1 MFADL
6 LVLKPAPIIGG
17 RIVRPLDVAGEK
29 DKTRKGLLKKL
40 EEADRKHSAQL
51 RAKRAAAKAGD
62 LAAYAQANRE
72 CRKACRHMREIRKQI
87 SGLDGMQAVETFG
100 GQ

>member
-6 LVLKPAPIIGG
+6 LVLKPAPIVGG

-40 EEADRKHSAQL
+40 EAVDHRHSAQL

-87 SGLDGMQAVETFG
+87 RESDGVPSVETFG

>member
-6 LVLKPAPIIGG
+6 LAIKPAPIVGG

-29 DKTRKGLLKKL
+29 DKTRNGLLKKL

-72 CRKACRHMREIRKQI
+72 CRKACRHMREIRKRI
-87 SGLDGMQAVETFG
+87 GEMDGAPSIETFG

>member
-6 LVLKPAPIIGG
+6 LALKPAPIVGG

-40 EEADRKHSAQL
+40 EAVDHRHSAHL

-72 CRKACRHMREIRKQI
+72 CRKACRHMREIRKRI
-87 SGLDGMQAVETFG
+87 SEIEAAA
-100 GQ
+100 

>member
-6 LVLKPAPIIGG
+6 LALHPAPVIGA
-17 RIVRPLDVAGEK
+17 RLVRLLGVTDEEEK
-29 DKTRKGLLKKL
+29 TVKALNEKL
-40 EEADRKHSAQL
+40 ESFKRKYDAQL

-72 CRKACRHMREIRKQI
+72 YKNAEYHMRRIRKQI
-87 SGLDGMQAVETFG
+87 EEIEAIE
-100 GQ
+100 

>member
-6 LVLKPAPIIGG
+6 LVLKPAPIVGA

-29 DKTRKGLLKKL
+29 DKTRRDLRKKL
-40 EEADRKHSAQL
+40 EEVDRKHSAHL

-87 SGLDGMQAVETFG
+87 SEMDGMHAVETFG
-100 GQ
+100 GR

>member
-6 LVLKPAPIIGG
+6 LAIKPAPIVGG
-17 RIVRPLDVAGEK
+17 RIVRPLDVVGEK
-29 DKTRKGLLKKL
+29 DKTRRDLLKKL
-40 EEADRKHSAQL
+40 EAVDRKHSAQL

-72 CRKACRHMREIRKQI
+72 CRKANRHMRVIRKQI
-87 SGLDGMQAVETFG
+87 SEIEVAA
-100 GQ
+100 

>member
-6 LVLKPAPIIGG
+6 VAIRPAPIVGA
-17 RIVRPLDVAGEK
+17 RLVRLLGVTDEEEK
-29 DKTRKGLLKKL
+29 TVKVLNEKL
-40 EEADRKHSAQL
+40 ESFRRKYNSKL

-72 CRKACRHMREIRKQI
+72 SKNAEYHMRRIRKKI
-87 SGLDGMQAVETFG
+87 EEIEAVK
-100 GQ
+100 

>member
-6 LVLKPAPIIGG
+6 VAIRPAPIVGA
-17 RIVRPLDVAGEK
+17 RLVRLLGATDEEEK
-29 DKTRKGLLKKL
+29 TVKALNEKL
-40 EEADRKHSAQL
+40 EDFKRQHSAHL

-72 CRKACRHMREIRKQI
+72 CRKACRHMREIRKRI
-87 SGLDGMQAVETFG
+87 GEMDGAPSIETFG